1 MKIQIGKKEKTVIL
15 IALLSFVFAIF
26 ISTWVVVTLFVF
38 YVLIVF
44 FLYLNWLLKKTN
56 WWKNQFVFTHQ
67 FISNQGYRKNS
78 TRNIEIVN
86 VGSNPARFA
95 FDYDK
100 LILGANWSTG
110 NQGLDM
116 DYQLLRF
123 YHSFMKEGA
132 TVLIPIVPFSSVSA
146 YLIPSIYKDKSYMV
160 KFYSVLDYLQAK
172 YLPQFKHVRY
182 WYKYPLLFN
191 WLAVRFL
198 LRDVKPDKRILY
210 DSDLTNRVDAITAE
224 LWMDN
229 WKSEFNIKDLEA
241 PLSLELQKARRQ
253 SVQLMK
259 MILDYITERGYKPVF
274 IMPPVSKKLS
284 TYFTE
289 RFREI
294 YIDSFIREF
303 SEYNVP
309 YFDYTKVLEF
319 QTDDLFFNDLFMN
332 VKGRTTFTKRVLI
345 DLKMI

>member
-1 MKIQIGKKEKTVIL
+1 MKIQIGRKKKAVML
-15 IALLSFVFAIF
+15 IVVLSFVFAILVS
-26 ISTWVVVTLFVF
+26 IWAVIILLAF
-38 YVLIVF
+38 YVLIAF
-44 FLYLNWLLKKTN
+44 SLYLNWLLKKTD

-67 FISNQGYRKNS
+67 FISNQGYRENL

-95 FDYDK
+95 FDYDD

-132 TVLIPIVPFSSVSA
+132 TVLIPIVPFSSVST

-241 PLSLELQKARRQ
+241 PLSSELQEARKQ

-259 MILDYITERGYKPVF
+259 KMLEYLIERGYKPV
-274 IMPPVSKKLS
+274 IIVPPVSKGLS
-284 TYFTE
+284 DYFTIC
-289 RFREI
+289 FRET
-294 YIDSFIREF
+294 YIDSFVREF
-303 SEYNVP
+303 REYNVP
-309 YFDYTKVLEF
+309 YLDYTKVPAF

-332 VKGRTTFTKRVLI
+332 VKGRKAFTKRVLI
-345 DLKMI
+345 DLKII